1 MRRVL
6 AVALTVLL
14 GAVGTLGD
22 IRAADEPIDTPSLPR
37 EAYLAILDQC
47 ATAWDPTDRNI
58 YTTDGASLSDV
69 DRATRTAFV
78 AEWQIDAWPR
88 WRWEADCLRAA
99 GPQAAVGAVGA
110 TADPVEAAIPPPRA
124 YAAILDGCTPAWDP
138 ADRNIYTTDGFSLND
153 VDRATRTAFVAE
165 WQIDAWPRWR
175 WEADCLGVD
184 SRVSVEPP
192 AAAAGA
198 PPARSATLNPTP
210 GTSVSATSLPIGEY
224 RALLGACTPVWNPAD
239 RNIYT
244 TDGFSL
250 NDVDRATRT
259 AFVTVWQIDAWP
271 RWRWEA
277 DCLGVDFR
285 VSVEPRTAAAGAQA
299 ARPATLNPTPATSF
313 NPVSLPIGIY
323 REILDTCAPAWNP
336 SDRNIYTT
344 DGFSLNDVDRATRTA
359 FVTVW
364 QLDAWPRWRWEVN
377 CLQGVSTPAVN
388 APGPAA
394 GSSARTVG
402 TVQTTYD
409 PLDPPNLP
417 AEVYR
422 AVLDYCAPAWDPT
435 DRNVFTTD
443 GFSLN
448 DVDRAT
454 RTSFVNVWQ
463 LDAWPRWRWEVNC
476 LRIAFTPA
484 DDSPGGAFGL
494 PPGAAGSPAG
504 SAGLPA
510 GSAGGSVGSSA
521 GLDESPPGAASPRSP
536 QVPAQDPTTHPV
548 YPLVVQAAVA
558 RGADDAL
565 ARQIAIQVVT
575 EERFVDFLNGTH
587 EGVLYGEHDCTVRN
601 DACPL
606 VPEATQMDGELSST
620 TPSTARQSSGEGG
633 GVSLARSGESGRFA
647 GYHMPICRPNGDGT
661 STCHVNPDWPVLEY
675 RNGEYFRCKSLSPQ
689 GWGVGC
695 VRY

>member
-1 MRRVL
+1 M
-6 AVALTVLL
+6 
-14 GAVGTLGD
+14 
-22 IRAADEPIDTPSLPR
+22 
-37 EAYLAILDQC
+37 
-47 ATAWDPTDRNI
+47 
-58 YTTDGASLSDV
+58 

-78 AEWQIDAWPR
+78 TAWQIDAWPR

-99 GPQAAVGAVGA
+99 GPQAAALGAVGA
-110 TADPVEAAIPPPRA
+110 TGDSVETSIPPPQA
-124 YAAILDGCTPAWDP
+124 YAAILDRCTPAWDP
-138 ADRNIYTTDGFSLND
+138 SDRNIYTPDGASLND
-153 VDRATRTAFVAE
+153 VDRATRTAFVTV

-184 SRVSVEPP
+184 FRESVEAPT
-192 AAAAGA
+192 AAAAA
-198 PPARSATLNPTP
+198 PAARPATFNPSP
-210 GTSVSATSLPIGEY
+210 VASINPVSLPIGDY
-224 RALLGACTPVWNPAD
+224 RELLDTCTPAWNPTD

-285 VSVEPRTAAAGAQA
+285 ESVEPSAGTVGAPA
-299 ARPATLNPTPATSF
+299 ARPATLNPTPARSLD
-313 NPVSLPIGIY
+313 PVSLPIAVY
-323 REILDTCAPAWNP
+323 REVLDTCTPAWSP

-364 QLDAWPRWRWEVN
+364 QIDAWPRWRWEVN

-388 APGPAA
+388 APAPAA
-394 GSSARTVG
+394 RSSARTVG

-435 DRNVFTTD
+435 DRNVVTTD

-463 LDAWPRWRWEVNC
+463 IDAWPRWRWEVNC

-504 SAGLPA
+504 AAGSPAGAAGSPAGAAGSPA
-510 GSAGGSVGSSA
+510 GSDDA
-521 GLDESPPGAASPRSP
+521 PPAATSPRSP
-536 QVPAQDPTTHPV
+536 QAPAQDPTAHPV
-548 YPLVVQAAVA
+548 YPLVLRAAVA

-575 EERFVDFLNGTH
+575 DERFVDFLNGAH
-587 EGVLYGEHDCTVRN
+587 EGVLYGEYGCTR
-601 DACPL
+601 A
-606 VPEATQMDGELSST
+606 ERRLSAG
-620 TPSTARQSSGEGG
+620 P
-633 GVSLARSGESGRFA
+633 GVHA
-647 GYHMPICRPNGDGT
+647 D
-661 STCHVNPDWPVLEY
+661 
-675 RNGEYFRCKSLSPQ
+675 
-689 GWGVGC
+689 
-695 VRY
+695 

>member
-1 MRRVL
+1 M
-6 AVALTVLL
+6 LL
-14 GAVGTLGD
+14 GAVSTLGD
-22 IRAADEPIDTPSLPR
+22 TRAADDPIYAPSLPR
-37 EAYLAILDQC
+37 EVYFAILDQC

-58 YTTDGASLSDV
+58 YTTDGASLNDV

-78 AEWQIDAWPR
+78 SAWQIDAWPR

-99 GPQAAVGAVGA
+99 GPEAAAALGAGGA
-110 TADPVEAAIPPPRA
+110 IDDPVETPIPAPQA
-124 YAAILDGCTPAWDP
+124 YSAILDRCTPGWDP
-138 ADRNIYTTDGFSLND
+138 SDRNIYTTDGYSLND
-153 VDRATRTAFVAE
+153 VDRATRTAFVTV

-184 SRVSVEPP
+184 FTVSVEPP

-198 PPARSATLNPTP
+198 PAARPATLHP
-210 GTSVSATSLPIGEY
+210 TSVSATSLPIGEY
-224 RALLGACTPVWNPAD
+224 RELLDTCAPAWDPADRNIYTTDGYSLNDVDRATRTSFVTVWQIDAWPRWRWEADCLGVGFRQSVDPSAGPVGIPATRPTTRNPTTATSLNPINLPIGVYREVLDTCTPSWNPSD

-271 RWRWEA
+271 RWRWE
-277 DCLGVDFR
+277 
-285 VSVEPRTAAAGAQA
+285 
-299 ARPATLNPTPATSF
+299 
-313 NPVSLPIGIY
+313 
-323 REILDTCAPAWNP
+323 
-336 SDRNIYTT
+336 
-344 DGFSLNDVDRATRTA
+344 
-359 FVTVW
+359 
-364 QLDAWPRWRWEVN
+364 VN
-377 CLQGVSTPAVN
+377 CLRGAPTPVVSA
-388 APGPAA
+388 PAA
-394 GSSARTVG
+394 ASSGSARTVG

-422 AVLDYCAPAWDPT
+422 AVLDYCAPAWDPA

-443 GFSLN
+443 GFSLS
-448 DVDRAT
+448 DVDLVT
-454 RTSFVNVWQ
+454 RTAFVTVWQ

-494 PPGAAGSPAG
+494 PPGAAGSPGG
-504 SAGLPA
+504 SAGLSA
-510 GSAGGSVGSSA
+510 GSAGSVGSSA

-536 QVPAQDPTTHPV
+536 QAPAQDPTTHPV

-575 EERFVDFLNGTH
+575 EERFEDFLNGTH
-587 EGVLYGEHDCTVRN
+587 EAVLYGEHECTVRS

-606 VPEATQMDGELSST
+606 VPEATHMDAELSSDA
-620 TPSTARQSSGEGG
+620 PSTARQASSQGG
-633 GVSLARSGESGRFA
+633 GVSLASSGGSGRFA